1 MNITSTTMSAMID
14 DLQPYTEYHIRAV
27 AYNDNGQGMPGDEK
41 TVTTFSASKPVW
53 NLVSDCG
60 KVNSE
65 ELI

>member
-1 MNITSTTMSAMID
+1 MSAVID
-14 DLQPYTEYHIRAV
+14 DLNPYTEYHIRAV

-53 NLVSDCG
+53 NLISECG
-60 KVNSE
+60 KVNSK